1 MTRRPLLA
9 IASIV
14 ATLSLVVAACSS
26 PAAPALT
33 DPTEILSK
41 TAESFKT
48 VKTVEIVGS
57 LTGELEIPE
66 LGSSSLDLS
75 SITLAAAFDI
85 PNQKGK
91 VVIDAPELFGTKL
104 EALIV
109 DGFAYAKI
117 EGMLAGFL
125 GLEAGKYVKTEIPED
140 ADDAVSDPSQVAEEI
155 DKAREKIDEL
165 PTPEKLPDEK
175 CGDQDCYHIRISVD
189 SDELKSLS
197 PEAGMVGEGT
207 ATIDIWSRKSDLRPA
222 KVEISVTSPE
232 TGTVGATFD
241 FKYDVTVD
249 VSAPPADQV
258 TEMPE
263 MPDMPEIPLPSMP

>member
-9 IASIV
+9 IAAIV
-14 ATLSLVVAACSS
+14 ASLSLVVAACGST

-48 VKTVEIVGS
+48 VTTVEVLGS
-57 LTGELEIPE
+57 LTGEIEMPE
-66 LGSSSLDLS
+66 LGGSSLDLS
-75 SITLAAAFDI
+75 STTLAASLDI

-91 VVIDAPELFGTKL
+91 VVIDAPSILGTKV
-104 EALIV
+104 EALLVDDAAYVKV
-109 DGFAYAKI
+109 DGP
-117 EGMLAGFL
+117 LAGFL
-125 GLEAGKYVKTEIPED
+125 GLEAGKYMKMEIPED
-140 ADDAVSDPSQVAEEI
+140 SGEAVSDPSQVAEEI
-155 DKAREKIDEL
+155 DKARDQIDEL

-175 CGDQDCYHIRISVD
+175 CGDQDCYHIRITAD
-189 SDELKSLS
+189 ADELKSLS

-222 KVEISVTSPE
+222 KVQVSVTSPE
-232 TGTVGATFD
+232 TGTIGATFD

-258 TEMPE
+258 VEMPG
-263 MPDMPEIPLPSMP
+263 MPDIPLPSMP